1 MNIFGTIE
9 QVEAFP
15 LVTYYTVRL
24 EGEDTLLDQ
33 FLDYG
38 DDSDQHEGLSIIRSA
53 LEKMGR
59 EIGAKARYFRPEQQA
74 FALPPPSYI
83 ADSGPTDL
91 RLYCLRLND
100 RVVILFNGGAKTTA
114 KAQDC
119 PRVGPLFRQA
129 NRLTKQIDEAIKHRE
144 LRFDPETDDLIIP
157 EDFNVE
163 L

>member
-1 MNIFGTIE
+1 M
-9 QVEAFP
+9 
-15 LVTYYTVRL
+15 VTYYTVRL

-33 FLDYG
+33 FLDYY

-53 LEKMGR
+53 LEKRGR

-91 RLYCLRLND
+91 RLYGLRLND
-100 RVVILFNGGAKTTA
+100 RAVILFNGGGKTAA

-119 PRVGPLFRQA
+119 PNVWPHFKLA
-129 NRLTKQIDEAIKHRE
+129 NKLSRAIDEAIKDSE
-144 LRFDPETDDLIIP
+144 LTFDPESDDLIIP
-157 EDFNVE
+157 PDFNVM